1 MTAATQTP
9 KPDSADIRRALA
21 LLHEPGEVF
30 EIRVLGGGPPAVRS
44 GYFDDY
50 DEATAAALDCAR
62 RAAEGVYVTLN
73 PVKALLLTRG
83 ANKLRAARNTATTAD
98 ADITWRRWLF
108 IDVDPRRPSG
118 ISSTDDEHD
127 AAIAKAREI
136 AAYLASHYFPSAVL
150 ADSGNG
156 AHLLYKVDLPPDDNG
171 LLSRVLTALHRLFSD
186 ERVKVDTG
194 NFNPARIGKLYGTP
208 ARKGDSTGVRPHRPS
223 RLIEVPADLE
233 YVPKGRLEEIA
244 EFVDAKGGPQSHQMN
259 GSDFD
264 VRGRLVRWGVEVLR
278 EESYGNGV
286 RLILPNCPFGEH
298 RKEAQAA
305 VVIDGPR
312 RLGFHCFSDDHAHLH
327 WKDLRELYEPRAAVG
342 QHANHSPKLEP
353 TDASLNGAG
362 GARVEGYDWPEPEEI
377 GGELLAVPNLKETL
391 IPEALRSWVLDTAE
405 RFQCPPDYFAAA
417 ALVEAG
423 QLLGRKIAIRPKQ
436 HDNWYEHANLWGGIV
451 APPGFMKS
459 PAIREA
465 FHPLFR
471 LERKAR
477 TEYDDAKRTAEVDR
491 EIAESN
497 RTIIRNRLRGKD
509 LNDGDRERFARQLS
523 EVTFEEPVCRRY
535 IVNDVTVEKVGELL
549 NQNPNGLGLLCDEL
563 SGWMGQM
570 EQPEYVNARAFYLSA
585 WSGKTAYTYD
595 RIGRGSL
602 FIEAACLSV
611 FGALVPGTLERYLR
625 ATFSGERAD
634 GFIQRFQLLVYPDLP
649 SRWVYVDRPIEEAA
663 RARAFHVL
671 ERLGSLTSADF
682 HAVEVEEEAPFVR
695 FTAAAQSVW
704 MGAHEW
710 CMGLAR
716 SKDEHPVLRSHFS
729 KYPKLLAA
737 LALLFHG
744 LRLADGHAI
753 EAIEKESI
761 DLAWA
766 WAQYLEGHARR
777 IYQLALNPGE
787 TAARLIAEKLREQR
801 LPNPFSVRELQ
812 HKEWTGLR
820 AKGDVLAG
828 LEVLEEC
835 SWVRSEPPAPGKTGR
850 PSSRFW
856 INPKVWK

>member
-1 MTAATQTP
+1 MDEGWKGDVGEITRTEYS
-9 KPDSADIRRALA
+9 KEHSFLYRRHLEMIQA
-21 LLHEPGEVF
+21 
-30 EIRVLGGGPPAVRS
+30 
-44 GYFDDY
+44 
-50 DEATAAALDCAR
+50 
-62 RAAEGVYVTLN
+62 
-73 PVKALLLTRG
+73 
-83 ANKLRAARNTATTAD
+83 
-98 ADITWRRWLF
+98 
-108 IDVDPRRPSG
+108 SG
-118 ISSTDDEHD
+118 ISPEVSCERGYRTETVKEVLGELGFSPAQRRTPALVIPIWDVNGKCAGCQLRPDNPRERDGKALKYETPAGMRMVIDVPPRCRPMLGDPKVRLLVTEGVRKAD
-127 AAIAKAREI
+127 AAASRGLCCIDVPGVWCWRGTNEKGGRTALADWDEI
-136 AAYLASHYFPSAVL
+136 ALNDREVLVCFDSDVTHKPEVRHALDRLRGFLERRGAHVNVIYLPDGADGQKVGLDDYLATVNGEGELL
-150 ADSGNG
+150 A
-156 AHLLYKVDLPPDDNG
+156 L
-171 LLSRVLTALHRLFSD
+171 
-186 ERVKVDTG
+186 
-194 NFNPARIGKLYGTP
+194 
-208 ARKGDSTGVRPHRPS
+208 
-223 RLIEVPADLE
+223 
-233 YVPKGRLEEIA
+233 
-244 EFVDAKGGPQSHQMN
+244 
-259 GSDFD
+259 
-264 VRGRLVRWGVEVLR
+264 
-278 EESYGNGV
+278 
-286 RLILPNCPFGEH
+286 
-298 RKEAQAA
+298 
-305 VVIDGPR
+305 
-312 RLGFHCFSDDHAHLH
+312 
-327 WKDLRELYEPRAAVG
+327 
-342 QHANHSPKLEP
+342 AN
-353 TDASLNGAG
+353 ASINGAG
-362 GARVEGYDWPEPEEI
+362 GARVEGCDWPETEEI
-377 GGELLAVPNLKETL
+377 GGELLGVPTLKETL

-465 FHPLFR
+465 FLPLFR
-471 LERKAR
+471 LEREAR
-477 TEYDDAKRTAEVDR
+477 TKYDDAKRTAEVAR
-491 EIAESN
+491 EIAESQ

-509 LNDGDRERFARQLS
+509 LRDSEREQLARQLS
-523 EVTFEEPVCRRY
+523 EVAFEEPVCRRY

-549 NQNPNGLGLLCDEL
+549 NQNPNGLALLCDEL
-563 SGWMGQM
+563 SGWMGLM
-570 EQPEYVNARAFYLSA
+570 EQPEHVNARAFYLSA

-649 SRWVYVDRPIEEAA
+649 GKWHYVDRPIDEAA

-671 ERLGSLTSADF
+671 ERLGALTVDDF
-682 HAVEVEEEAPFVR
+682 HAARIEEEAPFVR
-695 FTAAAQSVW
+695 FTPAAQSIW

-737 LALLFHG
+737 LALVFHA
-744 LRLADGHAI
+744 LRVADGHAG

-777 IYQLALNPGE
+777 VYQLALNPGE

-801 LPNPFSVRELQ
+801 LPNPFSVREVQ
-812 HKEWTGLR
+812 RKEWTGLR

-835 SWVRSEPPAPGKTGR
+835 NWVRSEPPAPGKPGR
-850 PSSRFW
+850 PTSRFW
-856 INPKVWK
+856 VNPRVSK

>member
-1 MTAATQTP
+1 MVEEW
-9 KPDSADIRRALA
+9 K
-21 LLHEPGEVF
+21 GEVG
-30 EIRVLGGGPPAVRS
+30 EITRTEYSKEYSFL
-44 GYFDDY
+44 Y
-50 DEATAAALDCAR
+50 R
-62 RAAEGVYVTLN
+62 RHLEMIQA
-73 PVKALLLTRG
+73 
-83 ANKLRAARNTATTAD
+83 
-98 ADITWRRWLF
+98 
-108 IDVDPRRPSG
+108 SG
-118 ISSTDDEHD
+118 ISPEVSRERGYRTETVKEVLGELGFSPLQRRTPGLLIPIWGVNGKCAGYQLRPDDPRERDGKSVKYETPAGMQMVIDVPPRCRPMLGDPKVRLLVTEGMRKAD
-127 AAIAKAREI
+127 AAASRGLCCIALLGVWNWRGTNEKGGRTALADWDEI
-136 AAYLASHYFPSAVL
+136 ALNDREVLICFDSDVTCKPEVGQALDRLRGFLEHRDAHVTVILLPGGGGGQKVGLDDYLATVNGEGELL
-150 ADSGNG
+150 A
-156 AHLLYKVDLPPDDNG
+156 L
-171 LLSRVLTALHRLFSD
+171 
-186 ERVKVDTG
+186 
-194 NFNPARIGKLYGTP
+194 
-208 ARKGDSTGVRPHRPS
+208 
-223 RLIEVPADLE
+223 
-233 YVPKGRLEEIA
+233 
-244 EFVDAKGGPQSHQMN
+244 
-259 GSDFD
+259 
-264 VRGRLVRWGVEVLR
+264 
-278 EESYGNGV
+278 
-286 RLILPNCPFGEH
+286 
-298 RKEAQAA
+298 
-305 VVIDGPR
+305 
-312 RLGFHCFSDDHAHLH
+312 
-327 WKDLRELYEPRAAVG
+327 
-342 QHANHSPKLEP
+342 AN
-353 TDASLNGAG
+353 ASLNGAG
-362 GARVEGYDWPEPEEI
+362 GARVEGYGWPEPEEI

-509 LNDGDRERFARQLS
+509 LTEGDRERLARQLS

-535 IVNDVTVEKVGELL
+535 VVNDVTVEKVGELL

-634 GFIQRFQLLVYPDLP
+634 GFIQRFQLLVYPDLL
-649 SRWVYVDRPIEEAA
+649 SRWVYVDRPIDEAA

-682 HAVEVEEEAPFVR
+682 HAVEAEEEAPFVR

-753 EAIEKESI
+753 EAVEKDSI

-777 IYQLALNPGE
+777 VYQLALDQGE
-787 TAARLIAEKLREQR
+787 TAARLIGEKLREQR
-801 LPNPFSVRELQ
+801 LPNPFSVREVQ
-812 HKEWTGLR
+812 RKQWTGLQAR
-820 AKGDVLAG
+820 ADIVAG
-828 LEVLEEC
+828 LDVLEEC
-835 SWVRSEPPAPGKTGR
+835 NWVRSEPRASGKPGH

-856 INPKVWK
+856 VNPKVWK